1 MLFFF
6 LVGLAN
12 AEPQFSELQKGDPA
26 PFTGR
31 ILNDEAIT
39 KLLVEDQ
46 FKVQQC
52 DLQITYSLD
61 YEYKQEKITFATDLK
76 ILDAKL
82 KLRDQRIKEL
92 EKLKSPRSP
101 FLNAALG
108 FVAGATTTV
117 ISTTGYFRIFGVDTI
132 ETDLV
137 LWGCL

>member
-52 DLQITYSLD
+52 DLQITYSLEKQKLFLD

-117 ISTTGYFRIFGVDTI
+117 LIAYSFNKAVYSQ
-132 ETDLV
+132 
-137 LWGCL
+137 